1 MNAYGIE
8 FTHRRAGDT
17 RDFVA
22 QDFAE
27 FTAFAALISAYG
39 LTGLVKS
46 VFFDTSIQSFVIDV
60 DPSLEFSDEAGCID
74 FCADLTLSQ
83 YFLFDSCYHKGA
95 LGGEA

>member
-46 VFFDTSIQSFVIDV
+46 VF
-60 DPSLEFSDEAGCID
+60 
-74 FCADLTLSQ
+74 LTPAFNHS
-83 YFLFDSCYHKGA
+83 
-95 LGGEA
+95 